1 MIKTVIKGKKNRV
14 GDEPALI
21 FFRGSMWSIYLSSTL
36 PGQAPEAERFIP
48 GIEQRLE
55 AFVVSIGTG
64 FPQYVRC
71 LLHLSHN
78 LK

>member
-1 MIKTVIKGKKNRV
+1 MIKTATRGKKIRV

-21 FFRGSMWSIYLSSTL
+21 FFRGSTWSIYLSSTL
-36 PGQAPEAERFIP
+36 PGQVPEAERFIP

-71 LLHLSHN
+71 LLHQSHN